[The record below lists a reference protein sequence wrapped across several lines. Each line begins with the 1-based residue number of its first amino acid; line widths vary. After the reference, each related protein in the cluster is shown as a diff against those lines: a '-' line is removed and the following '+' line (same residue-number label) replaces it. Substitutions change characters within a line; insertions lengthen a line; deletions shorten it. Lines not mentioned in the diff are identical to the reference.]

1 MWLQQD
7 SKQFTD
13 KYEKWLLLFTE
24 LNPATFLRREMKIP
38 IFIGKVHNHKG
49 R

>member
-7 SKQFTD
+7 SMQFTD

-24 LNPATFLRREMKIP
+24 LNPAEFQRREMKTP
-38 IFIGKVHNHKG
+38 MFVCKEHNHLE